1 MSEQL
6 LRLPE
11 VIDLVKKSRATI
23 YMDMRRGDFPQSI
36 SIGRRAVAWR
46 RTDLD
51 VWLDT
56 RPQFSQPPNGVRR
69 QLLWSAI
76 DQVVE
81 ATK

>member
-51 VWLDT
+51 MWLDT
-56 RPQFSQPPNGVRR
+56 RPQFCPLPNRVMR
-69 QLLWSAI
+69 QLVPGVM

>member
-23 YMDMRRGDFPQSI
+23 YMDMKRGDFPQSI

-46 RTDLD
+46 RSDLD
-51 VWLDT
+51 VWLNT
-56 RPQFSQPPNGVRR
+56 RPQYSQPANGVRR
-69 QLLWSAI
+69 QLLWSAM

>member
-46 RTDLD
+46 RADLD
-51 VWLDT
+51 MWLNS
-56 RPQFSQPPNGVRR
+56 RPLSTPYYQAG
-69 QLLWSAI
+69 A
-76 DQVVE
+76 
-81 ATK
+81 

>member
-51 VWLDT
+51 MWLNS
-56 RPQFSQPPNGVRR
+56 RPQFCPRPMGVMKK
-69 QLLWSAI
+69 LEEVTA
-76 DQVVE
+76 
-81 ATK
+81 

>member
-11 VIDLVKKSRATI
+11 VIDWVKKSRATI

-51 VWLDT
+51 KWLNT
-56 RPQFSQPPNGVRR
+56 RPQFFIRPMGVM
-69 QLLWSAI
+69 QELDEVPA
-76 DQVVE
+76 
-81 ATK
+81 

>member
-11 VIDLVKKSRATI
+11 VIDWVKKSRATI

-51 VWLDT
+51 MWLDT
-56 RPQFSQPPNGVRR
+56 RPQCCPRPKGLIN
-69 QLLWSAI
+69 QLEEVTI
-76 DQVVE
+76 
-81 ATK
+81 

>member
-23 YMDMRRGDFPQSI
+23 YMDMKRGDFPQSI

-46 RTDLD
+46 RSDLD
-51 VWLDT
+51 VWLNT
-56 RPQFSQPPNGVRR
+56 RPQICLRPIGVMNK
-69 QLLWSAI
+69 LEEVPA
-76 DQVVE
+76 
-81 ATK
+81 

>member
-11 VIDLVKKSRATI
+11 VIDLVRKSRATI
-23 YMDMRRGDFPQSI
+23 YTDMKRGDFPQSI

-51 VWLDT
+51 KWLNT
-56 RPQFSQPPNGVRR
+56 RPQFFIQPMGVMHE
-69 QLLWSAI
+69 LDGVTS
-76 DQVVE
+76 
-81 ATK
+81 